1 MKRIKYTCSFLAI
14 LLLLIPGIL
23 ASCIRD
29 ELIETEER
37 GLIVMS
43 LDGVT
48 TRGAGDPLNSGD
60 AIINKV
66 RIFVFVGQVLEVN
79 RVFTAGNPDFNNP
92 FVLNVA
98 TGPKTVY
105 VVANEPD
112 EMTPILDDIIN
123 VNMITSVI
131 TPPVIQSLT
140 VPLTMVGKSGP
151 ISVQY
156 VPEPGPHTQVTIKL
170 YRLATMLNLK
180 IKKGLQAE
188 ANNIPIILKN
198 VQIWRIPKRS
208 SFMEGLTFTGQGYWN
223 YNYTGQSQIDLTTT
237 GVDAWTSATP
247 MYLYEN
253 PGSVNDTTDRATYL
267 IIEAIY
273 NGVNTRYRTY
283 INDATSSADHH
294 YSTKRNHQYNLV
306 ATINDIGEFDGLTVQ
321 THVLPWNLWKSEL
334 LFERVYTISPQP
346 TPENHIY
353 TVNNTTDEVTFT
365 FKVTNPLGAE
375 WRAHLSNPAEFEFST
390 AGGAVY
396 EGLLGE
402 EYTIKIK
409 PRNPQDATAR
419 TTEFYI
425 TVGSDYWAWVEI
437 PLIEGSI
444 LVGPGN
450 RVVINQPAL
459 P

>member
-1 MKRIKYTCSFLAI
+1 MKRIKYRYSFLAI

-208 SFMEGLTFTGQGYWN
+208 SE
-223 YNYTGQSQIDLTTT
+223 
-237 GVDAWTSATP
+237 
-247 MYLYEN
+247 
-253 PGSVNDTTDRATYL
+253 
-267 IIEAIY
+267 
-273 NGVNTRYRTY
+273 
-283 INDATSSADHH
+283 
-294 YSTKRNHQYNLV
+294 
-306 ATINDIGEFDGLTVQ
+306 
-321 THVLPWNLWKSEL
+321 
-334 LFERVYTISPQP
+334 
-346 TPENHIY
+346 
-353 TVNNTTDEVTFT
+353 
-365 FKVTNPLGAE
+365 
-375 WRAHLSNPAEFEFST
+375 
-390 AGGAVY
+390 
-396 EGLLGE
+396 
-402 EYTIKIK
+402 
-409 PRNPQDATAR
+409 
-419 TTEFYI
+419 
-425 TVGSDYWAWVEI
+425 
-437 PLIEGSI
+437 
-444 LVGPGN
+444 
-450 RVVINQPAL
+450 
-459 P
+459 